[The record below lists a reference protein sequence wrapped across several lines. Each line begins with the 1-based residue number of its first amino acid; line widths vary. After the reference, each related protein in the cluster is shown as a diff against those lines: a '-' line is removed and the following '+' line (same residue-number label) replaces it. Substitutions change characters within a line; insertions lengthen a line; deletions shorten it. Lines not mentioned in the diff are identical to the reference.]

1 MGFYAEQSFL
11 VEVASMFELQH
22 AGVMNHTGSGLV
34 GIANRSISKCIGD
47 LEMILPNVEAV
58 VSAAVDIPRFF
69 ENLSQLSLKS
79 FWTAT
84 NSVEEALEGLPKG
97 SCNIP

>member
-11 VEVASMFELQH
+11 VEIASMFEWQH

-34 GIANRSISKCIGD
+34 GSIANRSISKCIGD

-58 VSAAVDIPRFF
+58 VSAVDIPRFF
-69 ENLSQLSLKS
+69 ENLSQLYLKS

-84 NSVEEALEGLPKG
+84 NSVEEAVEGLPKG

>member
-1 MGFYAEQSFL
+1 MGFYDEQSFL
-11 VEVASMFELQH
+11 VEIASIFELQH
-22 AGVMNHTGSGLV
+22 AGVKNHTGSGVV

-47 LEMILPNVEAV
+47 LRMILP
-58 VSAAVDIPRFF
+58 
-69 ENLSQLSLKS
+69 
-79 FWTAT
+79 